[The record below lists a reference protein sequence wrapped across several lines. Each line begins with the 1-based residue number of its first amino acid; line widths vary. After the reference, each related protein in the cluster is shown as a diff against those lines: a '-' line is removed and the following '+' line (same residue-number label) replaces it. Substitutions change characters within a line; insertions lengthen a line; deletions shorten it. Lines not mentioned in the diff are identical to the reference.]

1 MSDLT
6 SDASKNIFS
15 TTQVLADQ
23 VKTAAAAEAS
33 SAGSG
38 SSSITFTD
46 SNVVN
51 TAASNKAPTNIALS
65 SSAISEAASSLVI
78 GTLTTTDSDQTVG
91 VKPTYALA
99 ELAGSDHAA
108 FSINQATG
116 ELSLKQQP
124 DYETKTSYSVTV
136 LSTDDGGKTL
146 SKSFTIGVTDA
157 NEAPTVANSIADQ
170 TIAEDSA
177 LNFQFNSNVFA
188 DVDAGDS
195 FTYTATL
202 SDGSALPSW
211 LAFSAATRSFSGTPL
226 NANVGVIAVKVTA
239 RDSGSAAITDT
250 FNITV
255 TNTNDDPTGAVIIS
269 GTASQGEVLTAG
281 STLVDTDGLG
291 TLSYQWSEDGVAISE
306 ATSSTLTLGQSQ
318 VGKAITV
325 AVSYTDGGSTLET
338 VSSAATSAV
347 TNTNDEPTGAVIISG
362 TATQGEVL
370 TAGSTLVDA
379 DGLGTLSYQWSEDGV
394 AISGATSSTLTLG
407 QSQVGK
413 AITVAVSYTDGK
425 GNAETQASSA
435 TSSVVNINDEPTGAV
450 TISGTATQGQVLT
463 AVPALADADG
473 LGTLS
478 YQWSEDGVAISEAT
492 SSTLTLGQSQV
503 GKAITVAVSYTDG
516 GDKVETKTSSVT
528 SAVKNINDDPILTVP
543 TGGSAT
549 EDGKTSTITGNL
561 VGADPDGDVLTY
573 LVPNLA
579 AVNGSFSVAGTYG
592 TLVLDASTGAYTYT
606 LNNSAA
612 AVQALGASSSE
623 TETFSVQVTD
633 GSNTPTAQN
642 LSFTIKGANDAPT
655 LTVPTGGSV
664 TEDAVASTITGSLTS
679 SDPEN
684 ATLTYLMPGKT
695 ADEGSYSVTGTYG
708 TLVLDASTG
717 AYTYTLNNSAAAVQ
731 ALGASSSETETFSV
745 QVTDGSNTPTA
756 QDLSFTIKGANDV
769 PEALS
774 LSSTVVG
781 NNETGPVV
789 GELNSTDVEGQ
800 EVSYTLGGA
809 DEAVFELDGT
819 SLKFKDSAITD
830 NSIKN
835 TYNLTVTATDSEA
848 GTLSKAFEII
858 VTDVDSKPFV
868 QEFKTSAKDGSY
880 NQFSDDILITAI
892 MSEEVSV
899 NSTFTARLNNDVS
912 LTFNYVE
919 NSGNELQATYE
930 ILEGNDIDDLSIIS
944 YNPGSVVD
952 LSELKMS
959 ASSKEFS
966 LGKIDIDT
974 TAPTATVSQGTA
986 AKFTIEADG
995 SGTLVITGANFSSI
1009 ADVNTDVK
1017 SILDWSK
1024 VIWDVNGTG
1033 SGGGA
1038 DLTLSSANISS
1049 AVLTDEATIT
1059 VKLTNETITTLQS
1072 SASFGGTTEGGEV
1085 SDALDI
1091 AAGFLK
1097 DVAGNQASQAATSV
1111 TIAPTDAIPGAIA
1124 KVELV
1129 ATNGVVSGD
1138 KTYLNVSSQGEG
1150 DSLRLSVDFDSVL
1163 LPDSSMLV
1171 TFNNGGTA
1179 TLSRDESDQSLLVG
1193 SYTVSSSD
1201 NDKAALAVQSITSND
1216 TADIYG
1222 NVTSNANLITALD
1235 VELAKITVDT
1245 TAPTATVS
1253 QGTAAKFTIEADGSG
1268 TLVITGANFSSIADV
1283 NTDVKSILD
1292 WSKVTWDVNGTGSG
1306 GGADLT
1312 LSSANIVSAVLTD
1325 ASTIN
1330 VVLTDDTIAT
1340 LQSSASFGGTTEGG
1354 EVSDALDIAAGFL
1367 KDVAG
1372 NQASQAATSVTIAPT
1387 DAIPGAIAKVELVA
1401 TNGVVSG
1408 DKTYLN
1414 VSSQGEGDSLRLSVD
1429 FDSVLLPDSSMLVTL
1444 NNGGTATL
1452 SRDESDTSLLV
1463 GDYTVSSSDDDEAAL
1478 AVQNI
1483 TSNDTADIYGNVTSN
1498 ANLITALDVELAKI
1512 TVDTTAPTATV
1523 SQGTAAKFTIEAD
1536 GSGTLVIT
1544 GANFSSIADVNTD
1557 VKSILD
1563 WSKVTWDVNGT
1574 GSGGGADLTLS
1585 SANIVSAVL
1594 TDASTINVVLT
1605 DDTIATL
1612 QSSASFGGTTEGGE
1626 VSDALDI
1633 AAGFLK
1639 DVAGNQAS
1647 QAATSV
1653 TIAPTDAIPGAIA
1666 KVELVAT
1673 NGVVSGDKTYLNVSS
1688 QGEGDSLRLSVDFD
1702 SVLLPDSSML
1712 VTFNNGGT
1720 ATLSRDESDQ
1730 SLLVGSYT
1738 VSSSDND
1745 KAALAVQSITSND
1758 TADIYGN
1765 VISNDNVIAA
1775 LNLELTKVTVDTTA
1789 PKVLALRYTETN
1801 ENTGLLEFIF
1811 NEKLSNNDTVGDH
1824 LKSLSYTASTYN
1836 IPDTEKTQ
1844 IYEFNNLLRDSDFAN
1859 GEGTLLDI
1867 GSISLIDI
1875 AGNEFTYDD
1884 ETSAFELIIL

>member
-1 MSDLT
+1 M
-6 SDASKNIFS
+6 
-15 TTQVLADQ
+15 V
-23 VKTAAAAEAS
+23 
-33 SAGSG
+33 
-38 SSSITFTD
+38 
-46 SNVVN
+46 
-51 TAASNKAPTNIALS
+51 ALQLYR
-65 SSAISEAASSLVI
+65 EM
-78 GTLTTTDSDQTVG
+78 
-91 VKPTYALA
+91 
-99 ELAGSDHAA
+99 
-108 FSINQATG
+108 
-116 ELSLKQQP
+116 
-124 DYETKTSYSVTV
+124 
-136 LSTDDGGKTL
+136 
-146 SKSFTIGVTDA
+146 
-157 NEAPTVANSIADQ
+157 
-170 TIAEDSA
+170 
-177 LNFQFNSNVFA
+177 
-188 DVDAGDS
+188 
-195 FTYTATL
+195 
-202 SDGSALPSW
+202 
-211 LAFSAATRSFSGTPL
+211 
-226 NANVGVIAVKVTA
+226 
-239 RDSGSAAITDT
+239 
-250 FNITV
+250 
-255 TNTNDDPTGAVIIS
+255 
-269 GTASQGEVLTAG
+269 
-281 STLVDTDGLG
+281 
-291 TLSYQWSEDGVAISE
+291 
-306 ATSSTLTLGQSQ
+306 
-318 VGKAITV
+318 KAI
-325 AVSYTDGGSTLET
+325 
-338 VSSAATSAV
+338 
-347 TNTNDEPTGAVIISG
+347 
-362 TATQGEVL
+362 
-370 TAGSTLVDA
+370 
-379 DGLGTLSYQWSEDGV
+379 
-394 AISGATSSTLTLG
+394 
-407 QSQVGK
+407 
-413 AITVAVSYTDGK
+413 
-425 GNAETQASSA
+425 
-435 TSSVVNINDEPTGAV
+435 
-450 TISGTATQGQVLT
+450 
-463 AVPALADADG
+463 
-473 LGTLS
+473 
-478 YQWSEDGVAISEAT
+478 
-492 SSTLTLGQSQV
+492 
-503 GKAITVAVSYTDG
+503 
-516 GDKVETKTSSVT
+516 
-528 SAVKNINDDPILTVP
+528 
-543 TGGSAT
+543 
-549 EDGKTSTITGNL
+549 
-561 VGADPDGDVLTY
+561 
-573 LVPNLA
+573 
-579 AVNGSFSVAGTYG
+579 
-592 TLVLDASTGAYTYT
+592 
-606 LNNSAA
+606 
-612 AVQALGASSSE
+612 
-623 TETFSVQVTD
+623 
-633 GSNTPTAQN
+633 
-642 LSFTIKGANDAPT
+642 
-655 LTVPTGGSV
+655 
-664 TEDAVASTITGSLTS
+664 
-679 SDPEN
+679 
-684 ATLTYLMPGKT
+684 
-695 ADEGSYSVTGTYG
+695 
-708 TLVLDASTG
+708 
-717 AYTYTLNNSAAAVQ
+717 
-731 ALGASSSETETFSV
+731 
-745 QVTDGSNTPTA
+745 
-756 QDLSFTIKGANDV
+756 
-769 PEALS
+769 
-774 LSSTVVG
+774 
-781 NNETGPVV
+781 
-789 GELNSTDVEGQ
+789 
-800 EVSYTLGGA
+800 
-809 DEAVFELDGT
+809 
-819 SLKFKDSAITD
+819 
-830 NSIKN
+830 
-835 TYNLTVTATDSEA
+835 
-848 GTLSKAFEII
+848 
-858 VTDVDSKPFV
+858 
-868 QEFKTSAKDGSY
+868 
-880 NQFSDDILITAI
+880 
-892 MSEEVSV
+892 
-899 NSTFTARLNNDVS
+899 
-912 LTFNYVE
+912 
-919 NSGNELQATYE
+919 
-930 ILEGNDIDDLSIIS
+930 
-944 YNPGSVVD
+944 
-952 LSELKMS
+952 
-959 ASSKEFS
+959 
-966 LGKIDIDT
+966 
-974 TAPTATVSQGTA
+974 
-986 AKFTIEADG
+986 
-995 SGTLVITGANFSSI
+995 
-1009 ADVNTDVK
+1009 
-1017 SILDWSK
+1017 
-1024 VIWDVNGTG
+1024 
-1033 SGGGA
+1033 
-1038 DLTLSSANISS
+1038 
-1049 AVLTDEATIT
+1049 
-1059 VKLTNETITTLQS
+1059 
-1072 SASFGGTTEGGEV
+1072 
-1085 SDALDI
+1085 
-1091 AAGFLK
+1091 
-1097 DVAGNQASQAATSV
+1097 
-1111 TIAPTDAIPGAIA
+1111 
-1124 KVELV
+1124 
-1129 ATNGVVSGD
+1129 
-1138 KTYLNVSSQGEG
+1138 
-1150 DSLRLSVDFDSVL
+1150 
-1163 LPDSSMLV
+1163 
-1171 TFNNGGTA
+1171 
-1179 TLSRDESDQSLLVG
+1179 QSLLVG

-1201 NDKAALAVQSITSND
+1201 DDEAALAVQSITSND